1 MTKQT
6 TIVVI
11 GSLRV
16 NDNIFG
22 NKYCRC
28 NEELNSI
35 GYCIALNFEPLGEKF
50 KTAITDLS
58 Q

>member
-16 NDNIFG
+16 TLFPAVLR
-22 NKYCRC
+22 NKV
-28 NEELNSI
+28 
-35 GYCIALNFEPLGEKF
+35 KF
-50 KTAITDLS
+50 SESGVKLHSVFMKQKMWRSSSVILKYV
-58 Q
+58 

>member
-22 NKYCRC
+22 NKCCRC
-28 NEELNSI
+28 NEEFISI

-50 KTAITDLS
+50 KTV